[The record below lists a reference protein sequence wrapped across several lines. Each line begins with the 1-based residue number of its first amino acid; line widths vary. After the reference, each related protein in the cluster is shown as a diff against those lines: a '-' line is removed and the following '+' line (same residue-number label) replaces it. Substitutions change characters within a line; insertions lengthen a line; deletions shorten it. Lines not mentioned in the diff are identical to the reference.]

1 MLPNMMSLQLGGTG
15 PRVMHSAYLFEE
27 ARRWIAKAH
36 PALWERRGGRDHIWL
51 NVNDE
56 GAPGPPRCVRP
67 SPPPPGEGSSPASS
81 HDNDL
86 IRGQCTGADQQGPNG
101 DPFRRRPTGQI
112 GTALP
117 TTGSM
122 ATHLAPAGAVPGLTE
137 RVQYRMTAAVLQL
150 VMFNTGGTAR
160 GLFKYRNPSP
170 LIG

>member
-67 SPPPPGEGSSPASS
+67 SPPPPREGSSPASS

-86 IRGQCTGADQQGPNG
+86 IRGQCTGADQQG
-101 DPFRRRPTGQI
+101 PTGQI